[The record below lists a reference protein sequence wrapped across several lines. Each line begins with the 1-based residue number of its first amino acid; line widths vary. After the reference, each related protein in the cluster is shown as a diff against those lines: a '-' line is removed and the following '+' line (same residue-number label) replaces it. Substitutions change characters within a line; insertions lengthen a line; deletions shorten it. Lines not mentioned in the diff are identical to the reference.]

1 MIDQTTA
8 WFNLALVF
16 GFLLFFAC
24 IFWRAVCGKSALAGL
39 ISEPDDGGQ
48 GSGKASLSRFQ
59 LLIFTFV
66 IAGLFLVLSIE
77 AGQFVDVP
85 EGVRW
90 LLGISG
96 GSFVI
101 SKGVGI
107 HAKTEGDGGRT
118 RNARNPPRNPSER
131 EPPSGWTG
139 AAK

>member
-16 GFLLFFAC
+16 GFLLFFVC
-24 IFWRAVCGKSALAGL
+24 IFWRAVCGKAELAGL

-85 EGVRW
+85 EGARW

-107 HAKTEGDGGRT
+107 HAKTAADGNRT
-118 RNARNPPRNPSER
+118 GTSRNPSKNPPER

>member
-1 MIDQTTA
+1 MIDQATA
-8 WFNLALVF
+8 WFNLALVI
-16 GFLLFFAC
+16 GFLLIFAF
-24 IFWRAVCGKSALAGL
+24 IFWRVFDARVGLVGL
-39 ISEPDDGGQ
+39 ISEPGDGAQ
-48 GSGKASLSRFQ
+48 YLGKASLSRFQ

-96 GSFVI
+96 ASFVI

-107 HAKTEGDGGRT
+107 HAKTEGDGGRA
-118 RNARNPPRNPSER
+118 RIARNPSTVPPER
-131 EPPSGWTG
+131 GPPSGWTG